1 MEIRMKR
8 WAQLGLGAAV
18 VAGTLAGCA
27 PAAEQAAETAP
38 VVSSDAGAASA
49 GDDEAHAAAA
59 GEGEGGIAIE
69 LAATDS
75 VVYHTALAV
84 AEAHVLAARD
94 AYAAGEKDAAAEMF
108 AHPVSEV
115 LFDLQPVLEAR
126 GVADFSDMFSAAS
139 TGVFAGESVDQINQ
153 RTADILATLKAAAAK
168 APEDGR
174 SAAAIS
180 AAVVA
185 DQAERAVNMYR
196 GAAAS
201 GQYEPYLDGYGFYKT
216 AEDVFAASAAA
227 IEAADAEAAA
237 ALREVL
243 TRLAAAYP
251 SAGRQETLGAD
262 QSALTVAASKALLAT
277 GG

>member
-18 VAGTLAGCA
+18 VAGALAGCA
-27 PAAEQAAETAP
+27 PAAEQAAEPAAVT
-38 VVSSDAGAASA
+38 DAAASA
-49 GDDEAHAAAA
+49 EAAEDVAAAAA

-126 GVADFSDMFSAAS
+126 GVEDFSDKFSAAS
-139 TGVFAGESVDQINQ
+139 AGVFAGESVAQINQ
-153 RTADILATLKAAAAK
+153 RTADIVATLKAAGAQ
-168 APEDGR
+168 APQDGTP
-174 SAAAIS
+174 AVTIA

-196 GAAAS
+196 AAASS

-216 AEDVFAASAAA
+216 AEELFAANSADIQAA
-227 IEAADAEAAA
+227 NPEAAA
-237 ALREVL
+237 ALHDVL
-243 TRLAAAYP
+243 TLLQAAYP
-251 SAGRQETLGAD
+251 SAGRQAKLDAD

-277 GG
+277 GN

>member
-27 PAAEQAAETAP
+27 PAAEQAEAPAAAVADAAAPAE
-38 VVSSDAGAASA
+38 ASEDVA
-49 GDDEAHAAAA
+49 AAAA
-59 GEGEGGIAIE
+59 GEGEGGIAID

-139 TGVFAGESVDQINQ
+139 GAVLAGESVEQINQ

-174 SAAAIS
+174 SATAIA

-216 AEDVFAASAAA
+216 AEDVFARSGAA
-227 IEAADAEAAA
+227 IEAADEEAAA

-243 TRLAAAYP
+243 ALLGAAYP
-251 SAGRQETLGAD
+251 SAGRQAALGAD

>member
-1 MEIRMKR
+1 MEIRMKG

-27 PAAEQAAETAP
+27 PAAEQAAEPAAVTDAAAP
-38 VVSSDAGAASA
+38 ADAPEDIA
-49 GDDEAHAAAA
+49 AAAA

-126 GVADFSDMFSAAS
+126 GVADFSHMFSAAS
-139 TGVFAGESVDQINQ
+139 AGVFAGESVEQINQ
-153 RTADILATLKAAAAK
+153 RTADILATLKAAAME

-174 SAAAIS
+174 GAAAIS

-196 GAAAS
+196 GASAS

-216 AEDVFAASAAA
+216 AEELFAGSGATIQAANP
-227 IEAADAEAAA
+227 EAGA
-237 ALREVL
+237 ALRDVL
-243 TRLAAAYP
+243 ALLKAAYP
-251 SAGRQETLGAD
+251 SAGRQEALGAD
-262 QSALTVAASKALLAT
+262 QSALTIAASKALLAT

>member
-27 PAAEQAAETAP
+27 PAAEQAAEPAAVTDAAAP
-38 VVSSDAGAASA
+38 ADAPEDVA
-49 GDDEAHAAAA
+49 AAAA
-59 GEGEGGIAIE
+59 GEGEGGISIE

-139 TGVFAGESVDQINQ
+139 AGAFADESVEQINQ
-153 RTADILATLKAAAAK
+153 RAADIIATLKAAAAK
-168 APEDGR
+168 APDDGR

-216 AEDVFAASAAA
+216 AEDVLATSGAA

-243 TRLAAAYP
+243 ALLAAAYP

>member
-27 PAAEQAAETAP
+27 PAAEQAEAP
-38 VVSSDAGAASA
+38 AAAVADAAAPANASEDVA
-49 GDDEAHAAAA
+49 AAAA

-94 AYAAGEKDAAAEMF
+94 AYAAGETDAAAEMF

-115 LFDLQPVLEAR
+115 LFDLQPVLDAR
-126 GVADFSDMFSAAS
+126 GVAEFSDMFSAAS
-139 TGVFAGESVDQINQ
+139 GAVFAGESVEQINQ
-153 RTADILATLKAAAAK
+153 RTADILTTLKAAAEK
-168 APEDGR
+168 APDDGT
-174 SAAAIS
+174 SPVDIAAAV
-180 AAVVA
+180 AA

-216 AEDVFAASAAA
+216 AEDVFAESGAA

-237 ALREVL
+237 ALRDVL
-243 TRLAAAYP
+243 ALLAAAYP